1 MANLYANLDGHVAS
15 ATTAWPT
22 ARDGTSGTA
31 DSSLNKNANG
41 ISVYA
46 VAAGRGT
53 NYALTRT
60 FMHFDT
66 SGISGNV
73 SMAKLYVR
81 GFSLNAAS
89 VIAVK
94 SDAFG
99 GDGGTALA
107 ATDFNN
113 ITGFSTGASL
123 AGNATT
129 YSSNGPFLTTGWSVA
144 AYNNMGATADLK
156 SDMQTQTSV
165 IICLMDYTNDYL
177 NSTPGSTGTLS
188 SGIAY
193 SEMSGTGN
201 DPYILYT
208 EDAASGYAN
217 DVMGV
222 ATANIGEVLGV
233 ATANIG
239 KVIGV

>member
-1 MANLYANLDGHVAS
+1 MADLYANLDGHIS
-15 ATTAWPT
+15 KGPTAWVSV
-22 ARDGTSGTA
+22 RDGTSGTA
-31 DSSLNKNANG
+31 DSSLNKNENG
-41 ISVYA
+41 VSVYA

-53 NYALTRT
+53 NYSVTRT

-73 SMAKLYVR
+73 SMAKLFVR
-81 GFSLNAAS
+81 GFSSNNGS

-107 ATDFNN
+107 GADYDN
-113 ITGFSTGASL
+113 IVGFSAGASL

-144 AYNNMGATADLK
+144 AYNNMGATSDLK
-156 SDMQTQTSV
+156 SDMQNNDSV
-165 IICLMDYTNDYL
+165 IVCLMDYTNDYL
-177 NSTPGSTGTLS
+177 NTPPGSTGTFS
-188 SGIAY
+188 SGIVY
-193 SEMSGTGN
+193 SEMTGTGN
-201 DPYILYT
+201 DPYIQYT
-208 EDAASGYAN
+208 EDASGYTH

-222 ATANIGEVLGV
+222 AASSVGKVLGV

-239 KVIGV
+239 EIIGV

>member
-1 MANLYANLDGHVAS
+1 MADLYANLDGHIATS
-15 ATTAWPT
+15 AGAWSVK
-22 ARDGTSGTA
+22 RDATSGTA

-41 ISVYA
+41 VSVYA

-53 NYALTRT
+53 NYSVTRT

-73 SMAKLYVR
+73 SMAKLFVR
-81 GFSLNAAS
+81 GFSSNNGS

-107 ATDFNN
+107 SADFNN
-113 ITGFSTGASL
+113 IVGFSAGASL

-165 IICLMDYTNDYL
+165 IVCLMDYTNDYL
-177 NSTPGSTGTLS
+177 NSAPGSTGTFS

-208 EDAASGYAN
+208 EDASGYTH

-222 ATANIGEVLGV
+222 AAASISKVNSVAIANV
-233 ATANIG
+233 G